1 MYLPQHFTETDQAQ
15 VEALIDAYPL
25 ACVVAQTDGGMVAN
39 HLPLLRDGA
48 GRLIGHI
55 ARANP
60 LHRLV
65 AEGAEVLAIFQGAEG
80 YISPN
85 WYPSKAEHHRHVPTW
100 NYEVA
105 HIYGRVRFFEDDK
118 SLRAVVGRLTKHFEQ
133 EAHGAEGWR
142 MSQAPAD
149 YMQQMLGQIVGLEIE
164 PTRILAKAKIG
175 QNRETK
181 DRLGAA
187 DGLEA
192 RGNPA
197 LAQAMRA
204 GGGAR

>member
-1 MYLPQHFTETDQAQ
+1 MYLPQHFAETDPARI
-15 VEALIDAYPL
+15 EALIDAHPL
-25 ACVVAQTDGGMVAN
+25 ACVVAQAEGGMVAN

-60 LHRLV
+60 LHTRV
-65 AEGAEVLAIFQGAEG
+65 AQGAELLAIFQGAEG

-85 WYPSKAEHHRHVPTW
+85 WYPGKADHHRHVPTW

-105 HIYGRVRFFEDDK
+105 HVYGAARFFDDEK
-118 SLRAVVGRLTKHFEQ
+118 SLRAVVGRLTKRFEQ
-133 EAHGAEGWR
+133 ETNGAAGWR
-142 MSQAPAD
+142 MADAPAD
-149 YMQQMLGQIVGLEIE
+149 YMEQMLGQIIGLEITI
-164 PTRILAKAKIG
+164 TRVLAKSKLG
-175 QNRETK
+175 QNREAN

-187 DGLEA
+187 EGLEA

-197 LAQAMRA
+197 LARAMRKR
-204 GGGAR
+204 GGSF